1 MTTADRSGSAGTAL
15 AAIGAAA
22 ASDAG
27 DLDPEL
33 LGDFLKQVLDAAAM
47 QRRLRRPELARCT
60 AAGRRA
66 AVEGVALRALVDLYL
81 SAAWRL
87 WRDAPELTAGGAD
100 QVRAAGLA
108 VLRATDDGVAAL
120 AEGFQLARADLARL
134 QEAARHDVL
143 DALLAGGG
151 QAVEATGRAAE
162 LGLVLTGP
170 VAVLVARRPEGFIGP
185 GTAALPRRVERGL
198 RGRHGDA
205 QPLVLLRGGELVCVF
220 AAPDRAALEAVRS
233 TVTDETDSQLGRR
246 GRDSGG
252 GAHGARSGAWRGA
265 VSTART
271 GAAAV
276 RTSYD
281 EARYALELADRLELS
296 SPVVDAADLAVY
308 RVLLQDRPAVH
319 DLVRSTLAPL
329 AQVRGAAQ
337 HLETLDVYYSTGCVA
352 TETAARLHLSVR
364 AVTYRLA
371 RVADLIGRDPSAPA
385 ERFALQAAVTAA
397 RLLDWPATPLPS

>member
-1 MTTADRSGSAGTAL
+1 M
-15 AAIGAAA
+15 
-22 ASDAG
+22 
-27 DLDPEL
+27 
-33 LGDFLKQVLDAAAM
+33 
-47 QRRLRRPELARCT
+47 
-60 AAGRRA
+60 
-66 AVEGVALRALVDLYL
+66 
-81 SAAWRL
+81 
-87 WRDAPELTAGGAD
+87 
-100 QVRAAGLA
+100 
-108 VLRATDDGVAAL
+108 
-120 AEGFQLARADLARL
+120 
-134 QEAARHDVL
+134 
-143 DALLAGGG
+143 
-151 QAVEATGRAAE
+151 EATGRAAE

-170 VAVLVARRPEGFIGP
+170 VAVLVARRPEGFSGP

-220 AAPDRAALEAVRS
+220 AAPDRDAVQAVRS
-233 TVTDETDSQLGRR
+233 TVIAETDSQLGRR
-246 GRDSGG
+246 SRAPAGT
-252 GAHGARSGAWRGA
+252 APGAWRGA

-281 EARYALELADRLELS
+281 EARYALELADRLGS
-296 SPVVDAADLAVY
+296 SNPVVDAADLAVY

-319 DLVRSTLAPL
+319 DLVRNTLAPL
-329 AQVRGAAQ
+329 AQARGGAQ

-371 RVADLIGRDPSAPA
+371 RVADLIGRDPSAPT
-385 ERFALQAAVTAA
+385 ERFTLQAAVTAA